1 MGSLDEASVMAGF
14 LQRRVVQPIKSL
26 LLQGITPEK
35 IALSLACGAVLAVFP
50 VLGSTTLLCAVAA
63 ILLGLN
69 LPAIQLVN
77 YLMYPIQLALIV
89 PFLRAGAFLFHTKPL
104 PFSLSQMLAMFPA
117 ATHAIH
123 SLCFGFQ
130 RCRPWWSG
138 RSALRSR
145 LPHSMPSSVQRS
157 LASLGLCVRRKDI
170 DPC

>member
-104 PFSLSQMLAMFPA
+104 PFSLSQMLAMFRGDA
-117 ATHAIH
+117 RHTLA
-123 SLCFGFQ
+123 LL
-130 RCRPWWSG
+130 WV
-138 RSALRSR
+138 SALQAVVVWTLCAPFAIATLYAILRPAVARVSR
-145 LPHSMPSSVQRS
+145 T
-157 LASLGLCVRRKDI
+157 VR
-170 DPC
+170 PAEGH